1 MLLEVGAAGNATPQ
15 REGGGGA
22 GLRGRA
28 LLSAAFLRGLPP
40 LGRGGLRDSLP
51 GGGAA
56 QHYSV
61 LTD

>member
-28 LLSAAFLRGLPP
+28 LLSAAVLRGLPP
-40 LGRGGLRDSLP
+40 LGRGRLRDSVQ

-56 QHYSV
+56 
-61 LTD
+61 